1 MKKKVLIRR
10 ACYMIYSLILLFVCT
25 LCIIGLALYSR
36 GQISAAQLT
45 SLIILVLAI
54 GCSIGMIVYRTL
66 ISPYQ
71 KHMEKIKS
79 FIHNRK
85 YEDLLHCEYEMYSG
99 ERDVWQQFDQIL
111 DKQNIIQLSTKHA
124 ELLALQNQI
133 NPHFLYNTLEAIR
146 GDALSEGMDEI
157 ADTTE
162 ALSTFFRYTISDTGN
177 LVTLE
182 DELENIENYFKIQKY
197 RFGEKLCLQV
207 DFPEDY
213 AKLLQ
218 CKVPKLTL
226 QPIVE
231 NAVYHGLESKDTGG
245 LVLISID
252 STRNK
257 LLISIQDDGVGLP
270 ELELQK
276 LNERLAQ
283 PEEKPTEKKKGSIA
297 LTNVSRRI
305 KLLFGEEY
313 GIHLFSI
320 PGVGTDVQVTVPVI
334 LETDHINAWV
344 HSQTG
349 RQ

>member
-1 MKKKVLIRR
+1 MKEKILIRR
-10 ACYMIYSLILLFVCT
+10 AGIMICGGYLGIFFILAAVGIKCYQEEILT
-25 LCIIGLALYSR
+25 ERMLA
-36 GQISAAQLT
+36 
-45 SLIILVLAI
+45 IILAGDVLLLLLLLKGLDRWIIRPYRLHKQKIEHFMRSSQYADLME
-54 GCSIGMIVYRTL
+54 GNCEVY
-66 ISPYQ
+66 
-71 KHMEKIKS
+71 E
-79 FIHNRK
+79 
-85 YEDLLHCEYEMYSG
+85 G
-99 ERDVWQQFDQIL
+99 EQEVWRRLDKML

-146 GDALSEGMDEI
+146 GDALCEGMNDI

-197 RFGEKLCLQV
+197 RFGNRVSLQV

-213 AKLLQ
+213 ARVLQ
-218 CKVPKLTL
+218 CRLPKLTL

-231 NAVYHGLESKDTGG
+231 NAVFHGLESKGEGG

-252 STRNK
+252 STPNK
-257 LLISIQDDGVGLP
+257 LMLNIRDDGGGIP
-270 ELELQK
+270 EEELHR
-276 LNERLAQ
+276 LNEKLER
-283 PEEKPTEKKKGSIA
+283 PEVKTSEKKKGGIA

-313 GIHLFSI
+313 GVHIFSI
-320 PGVGTDVQVTVPVI
+320 QGVGTDVQVTVPMI
-334 LETDHINAWV
+334 YEDRTE
-344 HSQTG
+344 
-349 RQ
+349 